1 MTWFLLTAVL
11 WAVSYLLVTQ
21 GVTSLSPAALLAARG
36 VGAVV
41 LGAGSWLALRGGPAS
56 RKEVASPE
64 AASSQ
69 VPASSRA
76 GARGRIAVPKAADLF
91 IVGAVGVGAAA
102 ALEVYRR
109 GLFFPSGADAL
120 FMLATVPIWAALAR
134 LVRGDAAA
142 REALLAS
149 LFLLAAN
156 GIILANWERPST
168 FAPFALF
175 PASEAALLGSAALWA
190 IGGVEAERRL
200 AGRPV
205 LERTAAAGLGA
216 GWLLVLLPFAATA
229 QAASGHAMELG
240 ILVAIAMVSGAALT
254 LAWHDS
260 VAKIGA
266 QAAAFACG
274 AAPVVLTAYVFVER
288 RYGTE
293 HGPVPLV
300 AAPVAAGCAL
310 AACAIAAGVLAG
322 RGRGAAPNPGSATPF
337 ALEGVALAGASG
349 GPTAVWGVRKTV
361 SALLGALS
369 AVAATAG
376 LILPS
381 VRIAIESQPEVGSF
395 SAAWESGGFATV
407 GGAVAVLCAASAFL
421 APASRR
427 RDVAW
432 GVLLVAA
439 GIAVIWGG
447 FSQWSAHYSWLPAN
461 VLQALG
467 SPYVLLTET
476 PLANPGIL
484 AAPWLALAAW
494 AARYRPFDERGGASL
509 P

>member
-1 MTWFLLTAVL
+1 MMQFILTAVL

-21 GVTSLSPAALLAARG
+21 GVTSLPPAALLAARG
-36 VGAVV
+36 MGALV
-41 LGAGSWLALRGGPAS
+41 LGAGSWLALRGAPAP
-56 RKEVASPE
+56 RKGAALRAS
-64 AASSQ
+64 
-69 VPASSRA
+69 
-76 GARGRIAVPKAADLF
+76 DLLV
-91 IVGAVGVGAAA
+91 VGAIGIGGAA

-109 GLFFPSGADAL
+109 GLFFPSGADVL
-120 FMLATVPIWAALAR
+120 FMLATVPLWAALAR
-134 LVRGDAAA
+134 LARGDEGA

-175 PASEAALLGSAALWA
+175 PASEAALLGAAALWA
-190 IGGVEAERRL
+190 IGGVESGRRL

-216 GWLLVLLPFAATA
+216 GWLALLLPFAAAA
-229 QAASGHAMELG
+229 QTSSGQVAEVGVL
-240 ILVAIAMVSGAALT
+240 LAIALVSGVALT

-300 AAPVAAGCAL
+300 AAPVAAGVLLAL
-310 AACAIAAGVLAG
+310 CAIAAGLVTG
-322 RGRGAAPNPGSATPF
+322 
-337 ALEGVALAGASG
+337 G
-349 GPTAVWGVRKTV
+349 GPDAAAERVPEAPGAVQGRWGTRKV
-361 SALLGALS
+361 ASAVLGALS
-369 AVAATAG
+369 AVAAVAG
-376 LILPS
+376 LLLPS
-381 VRIAIESQPEVGSF
+381 VRLAIESQPEVGSF
-395 SAAWESGGFATV
+395 SALWESGGFATL
-407 GGAVAVLCAASAFL
+407 GGAVGVLCVAVAFL
-421 APASRR
+421 APATRR
-427 RDVAW
+427 RDMAW
-432 GVLLVAA
+432 GVLLIAA

-447 FSQWSAHYSWLPAN
+447 FSQWSAHYSWLPAK

-476 PLANPGIL
+476 PLTNPGVL

-494 AARYRPFDERGGASL
+494 AVRYRPFDAHGGPSL